1 MPTLAGYNHFGGRH
15 WETGTVH
22 NFYAYRGYTAPHTGA
37 PYSEAFL
44 LGVSGGITVGY
55 FKFAYEGYDPQCN
68 ILTRNTFDPLDTLL
82 SRLGVVQNLEQTR
95 SADRAEA
102 ILVETLQDGLPAIV
116 WAEAWS
122 LPYNGWAAD
131 DGMWGS
137 FPLVVYGYEPEQQV
151 VAIADRARVPLTVTP
166 AELAAARGRIKKD
179 RYRLL
184 TLEAPDEKKL
194 GAAVQMG
201 IHDTIRLFTEPPPK
215 GAAHNFGLRAL
226 QHWAQML
233 RQPAHRQSWEK
244 AFPPGAGM
252 YAGLTSATYF
262 AFLFGKGTEQDAERG
277 LYATFLEEAAAL
289 LRRPALQEAA
299 ERFRASGDA
308 WRRLPAALLP
318 DEVALFGE
326 ARELLVRRHCLFL
339 EEGGAALPAM
349 QEVDSRLAAIRAAM
363 DDDFPLSPAQV
374 VAHREAIAAQLDAI
388 YEAERAAVEALQAAM
403 V

>member
-1 MPTLAGYNHFGGRH
+1 M
-15 WETGTVH
+15 
-22 NFYAYRGYTAPHTGA
+22 
-37 PYSEAFL
+37 
-44 LGVSGGITVGY
+44 
-55 FKFAYEGYDPQCN
+55 
-68 ILTRNTFDPLDTLL
+68 
-82 SRLGVVQNLEQTR
+82 
-95 SADRAEA
+95 
-102 ILVETLQDGLPAIV
+102 ETLQDGLPAIV

-201 IHDTIRLFTEPPPK
+201 IHDTIRLFTELPPK

-226 QHWAQML
+226 QHWAQVL
-233 RQPAHRQSWEK
+233 RQPA
-244 AFPPGAGM
+244 
-252 YAGLTSATYF
+252 
-262 AFLFGKGTEQDAERG
+262 
-277 LYATFLEEAAAL
+277 
-289 LRRPALQEAA
+289 LREAA

-308 WRRLPAALLP
+308 WRRLPTALLP

-326 ARELLVRRHCLFL
+326 ARELLVRRHRLFL

-388 YEAERAAVEALQAAM
+388 YEAERAAVEALQGTGQNFRQVKITSAEQIEQPALHALVEAA
-403 V
+403 VEERERFLGRAAQGG